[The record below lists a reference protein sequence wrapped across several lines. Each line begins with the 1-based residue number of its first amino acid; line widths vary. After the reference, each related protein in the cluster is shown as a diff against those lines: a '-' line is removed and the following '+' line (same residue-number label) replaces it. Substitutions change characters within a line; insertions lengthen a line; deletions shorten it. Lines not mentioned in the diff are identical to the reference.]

1 MISALTRVGNRVLAL
16 SVPGAAQG
24 EFYRVFTRLGETRKT
39 LVIPAAMRWMTAAT
53 NRRLVIV
60 SQASVESKAP
70 HVGPRLALFRVR
82 VLGEFIDQSEDT
94 LIPLTWVEQAV
105 NRARELMHEE
115 PRHARRRLLP
125 RCGVLCTS
133 SDGSDYI

>member
-70 HVGPRLALFRVR
+70 HVGPRLA
-82 VLGEFIDQSEDT
+82 
-94 LIPLTWVEQAV
+94 PLPGPGTRGVHRPDRGHANPAHV
-105 NRARELMHEE
+105 GRAGGQPC
-115 PRHARRRLLP
+115 PRAHARGAAACLASTIAPVRRALYEF
-125 RCGVLCTS
+125 R
-133 SDGSDYI
+133 